1 MPIIKEE
8 CINII
13 LLIVN
18 AATRHVTRIVNE
30 MHKNQVI
37 NGTVANLSINSKVQF
52 LLPMQKKGAKTAT
65 NLEEQ
70 RRQQMMMRQ
79 HMC

>member
-18 AATRHVTRIVNE
+18 AATRHVTRTLNE

-37 NGTVANLSINSKVQF
+37 NGTVANLSRNSKVQF
-52 LLPMQKKGAKTAT
+52 LLPMQAD
-65 NLEEQ
+65 LEEQ

-79 HMC
+79 HIC